1 MLQVELSKEKIEEL
15 KNKIRKFEAIF
26 SEKKYLESLGQPI
39 SISGRENEAEKILK
53 FLLPAK
59 DGFSLPFVSIYGKSG
74 TKKSTHIST
83 KIIRLTTILFGT

>member
-39 SISGRENEAEKILK
+39 SILGRENEAEKI
-53 FLLPAK
+53 
-59 DGFSLPFVSIYGKSG
+59 
-74 TKKSTHIST
+74 ISFRQ
-83 KIIRLTTILFGT
+83 KYNL